1 MNTYFGWIQ
10 GSAMS
15 SVYVHL
21 SGRDVD
27 YAILKANGV
36 LDNKTPPD
44 VNSVTESPKL
54 DLSSIIEAKVGKL
67 VEAKITELLGN
78 SL

>member
-1 MNTYFGWIQ
+1 MPG
-10 GSAMS
+10 
-15 SVYVHL
+15 VYVHL

-36 LDNKTPPD
+36 LDKDTKTPI

-67 VEAKITELLGN
+67 VEAKITELLEN

>member
-1 MNTYFGWIQ
+1 
-10 GSAMS
+10 MS

-27 YAILKANGV
+27 YAILRANGV
-36 LDNKTPPD
+36 VDKDTKTAN
-44 VNSVTESPKL
+44 VQTESPKL
-54 DLSSIIEAKVGKL
+54 DLSSIIEAKGGKL
-67 VEAKITELLGN
+67 VEAKIEELLGN

>member
-1 MNTYFGWIQ
+1 
-10 GSAMS
+10 
-15 SVYVHL
+15 L

-36 LDNKTPPD
+36 LDKDTKTPTSPN
-44 VNSVTESPKL
+44 VNSPIESPKF

-67 VEAKITELLGN
+67 VEAKMTELLGN